1 MMKRVDF
8 EREVRAA
15 ALAYDGPKE
24 GVLAGLAFWSE
35 LKQKR
40 PDGLRILRICYV
52 GPRAFCRARG
62 CSRSRDRRPG
72 SLSPRRPAIGALRP
86 AHWRGVE
93 ISTNSC
99 DFESFQ
105 RSNHYIPNERI
116 SVKPLH

>member
-40 PDGLRILRICYV
+40 P
-52 GPRAFCRARG
+52 
-62 CSRSRDRRPG
+62 
-72 SLSPRRPAIGALRP
+72 
-86 AHWRGVE
+86 
-93 ISTNSC
+93 
-99 DFESFQ
+99 
-105 RSNHYIPNERI
+105 
-116 SVKPLH
+116 